1 MHGPIIAFCCERSAY
16 PAADLAGR
24 LRLHYPQNLRII
36 RVPCAGRVDV
46 IHILKA
52 FEMGASAVMVLGCE
66 EGACHHI
73 TGNTRARERVEYCH
87 NLLKEIGI
95 GNRATVMVNISPNAP
110 HKFVRAAVEANK
122 VVEDPREAR

>member
-1 MHGPIIAFCCERSAY
+1 MSGSMIAFCCERSAY

-24 LRLHYPQNLRII
+24 LRLACPENLRII

-52 FEMGASAVMVLGCE
+52 IEMGASAVLVMGCE

-73 TGNTRARERVEYCH
+73 TGNTRARERVEYCGT
-87 NLLKEIGI
+87 LLREVGLES
-95 GNRATVMVNISPNAP
+95 RPAVMVSISPNAP
-110 HKFVRAAVEANK
+110 HKFVRAAYEGNQMT
-122 VVEDPREAR
+122 EDSREAE